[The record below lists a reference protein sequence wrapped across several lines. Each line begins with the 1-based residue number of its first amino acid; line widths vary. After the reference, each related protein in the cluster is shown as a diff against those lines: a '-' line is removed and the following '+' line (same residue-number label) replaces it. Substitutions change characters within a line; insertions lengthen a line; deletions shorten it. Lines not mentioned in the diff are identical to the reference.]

1 MGWGW
6 FRRLGAGR
14 REKVAAVLALGF
26 LLARPPGPAGAT
38 PLDDASLCLD
48 EQVRAEERRAS
59 VLRAADSLG
68 LRMEEARRRGA
79 RAPQELLRQADRLD
93 REAQGLELELVLR
106 RSECRDRAV
115 QALPECERRIA
126 DLGAALAAGG
136 GGVAGA
142 EELLRLRALRA
153 RLQGWLAGPV
163 LLGYPLIP
171 PDSTDTS
178 ETLGEKLRY
187 HEEVAGALRELRER
201 VRARR
206 SEVADERRSLE
217 EAGRFLR
224 DLSFLDEG
232 GRVSPSG
239 TARFR
244 GAPGDNASP
253 DTMRRGTGSADL
265 GGAGGDLGRILV
277 ASPATPGESDRI
289 LRLLDGYL
297 QAIEGE
303 IRTVTTA
310 TDDIRQRLE
319 GENHAPR

>member
-1 MGWGW
+1 
-6 FRRLGAGR
+6 
-14 REKVAAVLALGF
+14 VAAGI
-26 LLARPPGPAGAT
+26 LLAWPTVTGAT
-38 PLDDASLCLD
+38 PLDEAALCLD
-48 EQVRAEERRAS
+48 EQAGAEARRAIL
-59 VLRAADSLG
+59 LRAADSLG
-68 LRMEEARRRGA
+68 LRIEEARASGT
-79 RAPQELLRQADRLD
+79 RAPQALLRQADRLD
-93 REAQGLELELVLR
+93 REAQGLDLELVMR
-106 RSECRDRAV
+106 RVECRDRATL
-115 QALPECERRIA
+115 ALPECERRIA
-126 DLGAALAAGG
+126 DLEADLAAGRG
-136 GGVAGA
+136 ATADA
-142 EELLRLRALRA
+142 EELLRLRVLRT

-187 HEEVAGALRELRER
+187 HEEVAGALRELEQR

-239 TARFR
+239 TSRFR
-244 GAPGDNASP
+244 GAPGDNATP
-253 DTMRRGTGSADL
+253 DTMRRVAGSADL
-265 GGAGGDLGRILV
+265 AGAGGDLGRILA

-297 QAIEGE
+297 QAIERE

-310 TDDIRQRLE
+310 TDDIRRRLQ
-319 GENHAPR
+319 GEPHAPR